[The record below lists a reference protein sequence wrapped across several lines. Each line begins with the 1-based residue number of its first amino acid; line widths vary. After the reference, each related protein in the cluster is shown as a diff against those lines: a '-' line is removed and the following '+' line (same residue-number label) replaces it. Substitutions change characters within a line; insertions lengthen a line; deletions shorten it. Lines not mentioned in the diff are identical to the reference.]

1 MISPRP
7 ARQAK
12 TARTSMGPRKK
23 EQAAGDRPVSLKILA
38 DYLGLC
44 PATVSVVLNNV
55 PGRSI
60 PHETRERVRAAAR
73 KFNYQPSLLAR
84 SLRKQR
90 TFTVGVLVPELSDGY
105 HTLVMSGIGDHL
117 MREGYFYFSA
127 HHRHKPDLIEEY
139 PRLLLG
145 HGVEGIIA
153 IDFART
159 PTLRSGGGCHRP
171 QENSRRHQCGARSSP
186 RCGTGDSPS
195 PPARPSPHRLHARAA
210 VQFGFG

>member
-1 MISPRP
+1 MAHR
-7 ARQAK
+7 K
-12 TARTSMGPRKK
+12 TD
-23 EQAAGDRPVSLKILA
+23 EAAAERPVSLKILA

-117 MREGYFYFSA
+117 MREDYFYLKT
-127 HHRHKPDLIEEY
+127 HHRLKPDMIEKY
-139 PRLLLG
+139 P
-145 HGVEGIIA
+145 
-153 IDFART
+153 
-159 PTLRSGGGCHRP
+159 
-171 QENSRRHQCGARSSP
+171 
-186 RCGTGDSPS
+186 
-195 PPARPSPHRLHARAA
+195 
-210 VQFGFG
+210 